1 MSISYE
7 FMRNIDWIKIEWFKY
22 MTPGDVGTKIIVGFT
37 VVFIGLVL
45 LVLFFSILGLIF
57 KAASNASA
65 KKENNKKAKSLKGS
79 DKKALPAA
87 TKKPEATVSSPVP
100 AVEDGIS
107 DEVVAVI
114 AAAVAAMSD
123 GETRYSVRSIKKSH
137 NAGGRPVW
145 AMAGIRDNTS
155 PV

>member
-7 FMRNIDWIKIEWFKY
+7 FMRNIDWFKY

-45 LVLFFSILGLIF
+45 LVLFFSIMGLIF
-57 KAASNASA
+57 KAVSNASA
-65 KKENNKKAKSLKGS
+65 KKENNKKPKSIKGS
-79 DKKALPAA
+79 DKKALPV
-87 TKKPEATVSSPVP
+87 TDKKTEATALSQAP
-100 AVEDGIS
+100 AIEDGIS

-155 PV
+155 PF